1 MKENRF
7 REIRKASGM
16 TQKEF
21 MEYFKIPKSTIEQW
35 DMGKRK
41 APDYELDLIEYK
53 LKNEGII

>member
-16 TQKEF
+16 TQKVF
-21 MEYFKIPKSTIEQW
+21 GEYFKIPKSTIEQW
-35 DMGKRK
+35 DMGMRK
-41 APDYELDLIEYK
+41 TPEWVLDLIEYK

>member
-16 TQKEF
+16 TQKVF
-21 MEYFKIPKSTIEQW
+21 REYFKIPKSTIEQW
-35 DMGKRK
+35 DMGMRK
-41 APDYELDLIEYK
+41 TPEWVLDLIEYK